1 MPDFLKQLD
10 SYRRGQFQDALTEGF
25 LQFDSLLLEKNVKE
39 ILRVLA
45 DEKDKHGRHDDD
57 GEATDEEQNN
67 NSTHDV
73 TVPKQSRD
81 ENNPSDELNAEEAH
95 LLRREAEVPIEEL
108 VKRYSDKAT
117 DQGKHF
123 HSPNIS
129 KRTARNPLVAEQGKK
144 DRLHTSKDR

>member
-1 MPDFLKQLD
+1 M
-10 SYRRGQFQDALTEGF
+10 TEGF

-45 DEKDKHGRHDDD
+45 DEKERRGHHDDD
-57 GEATDEEQNN
+57 EQATDEEQNN
-67 NSTHDV
+67 NDSMHDV
-73 TVPKQSRD
+73 TVPKQSSD
-81 ENNPSDELNAEEAH
+81 GNHPGDELNVEEAQ

-108 VKRYSDKAT
+108 VKRYRDKTT

-129 KRTARNPLVAEQGKK
+129 TRTASNPLITGQGKK
-144 DRLHTSKDR
+144 DRLHASKEW